1 MTKSLMKPKTIKII
15 YWVSTILFVLANLF
29 SGITSIM
36 RTESGVELMKGLG
49 YASYVLIILGLAK
62 VLGSIALVQ
71 DKFRTLKEWAYAGFT
86 FDILGASASFAFTMS
101 PISAVLSPLIFL
113 AVMFVSYFSW
123 KKKLQWRKNGN

>member
-1 MTKSLMKPKTIKII
+1 MKPKTIKII

-36 RTESGVELMKGLG
+36 QTEPGVELMKGLG
-49 YASYVLIILGLAK
+49 YASYVLVILGVAK
-62 VLGSIALVQ
+62 VLGSIALLQ
-71 DKFRTLKEWAYAGFT
+71 DKYRTLKEWAYAGFT

-101 PISAVLSPLIFL
+101 PISAVISPLIFL

-123 KKKLQWRKNGN
+123 KKKLQLK

>member
-1 MTKSLMKPKTIKII
+1 MKPKIIKII

-86 FDILGASASFAFTMS
+86 FDILGASASFAFTGS

>member
-1 MTKSLMKPKTIKII
+1 MKPKTIKII

-36 RTESGVELMKGLG
+36 QTEPGVELMKGLG
-49 YASYVLIILGLAK
+49 YASYVLVILGVAK
-62 VLGSIALVQ
+62 VLGSIALLQ
-71 DKFRTLKEWAYAGFT
+71 DKYRTLKEWAYAGFT

-101 PISAVLSPLIFL
+101 PISAVISPLIFL